1 MDTLEW
7 LSCHAC
13 GENWVRDSHY
23 DSSLLCPSCGSDFVQ
38 IIEESG
44 PPERDSVP
52 RSPPLNAFSDHN
64 PWSEEVQ
71 EDYPPS
77 HHHPSAAYNPM
88 DFTFPGFSHHTY
100 RSPDGRFNFSGTTI
114 RGGSPP
120 RQGGTYSNPM
130 IPMIQTLQTIL
141 GDLSD
146 ASERAHT
153 EMNNPPQ
160 QQHNHHHHHHYHHHQ
175 SPHGQRSPRSEGSP
189 RQQSPDP
196 DHTGLDQFVEF
207 STLFPRNA
215 DRPQR
220 MAPPVESLADL
231 LGDFH
236 YNSEPRRRSGRPH
249 PRMQTGPDP
258 VTMLGELMR
267 EMHEIRA
274 TGRFGDAVY
283 SREALDEVIA
293 QISQQ
298 DQQGGGA
305 PPASNTAIQLLP
317 KKKVNKDML
326 GTDGKAECAICKDTV
341 ELHTEV
347 TILPCEHWFH
357 FDCIEAWLSRHN
369 TCPNCRRSISPSTSP
384 GEGTSDPPISS
395 QDNPEQQPGRR
406 RRRSSPFSR
415 SVRSGRS
422 SFSRSS
428 ANSPTQ
434 ESNGPTRSRRTS
446 RSEGHHRGGITGWVW
461 SRFGGGSG

>member
-1 MDTLEW
+1 MDGLEW

-13 GENWVRDSHY
+13 GEDWVRDSHY

-38 IIEESG
+38 IIEESS
-44 PPERDSVP
+44 PPERDSFP
-52 RSPPLNAFSDHN
+52 RSPPLNAFSNHN
-64 PWSEEVQ
+64 PWSEEEAAAAAAEE
-71 EDYPPS
+71 EDSPS
-77 HHHPSAAYNPM
+77 HHASAAYNPM
-88 DFTFPGFSHHTY
+88 DFAFPGFSHHTY
-100 RSPDGRFNFSGTTI
+100 RSPDGRFNFSGTTV
-114 RGGSPP
+114 RGSFPL

-130 IPMIQTLQTIL
+130 IPMLQTLQTIL
-141 GDLSD
+141 GDM
-146 ASERAHT
+146 SETHDT
-153 EMNNPPQ
+153 ESNSN
-160 QQHNHHHHHHYHHHQ
+160 QHQDHH
-175 SPHGQRSPRSEGSP
+175 SPHRHQRSSRFEASP

-207 STLFPRNA
+207 GELFPRNS

-236 YNSEPRRRSGRPH
+236 YNSGPRRRSGRPH

-267 EMHEIRA
+267 EMHEIRS

-298 DQQGGGA
+298 DPHAQGGGA

-326 GTDGKAECAICKDTV
+326 GADGKAECAICKDTV
-341 ELHTEV
+341 ELNTEV
-347 TILPCEHWFH
+347 TMLPCEHWFH

-369 TCPNCRRSISPSTSP
+369 TCPNCRRSISSTSP
-384 GEGTSDPPISS
+384 GEGTSDPPVNS
-395 QDNPEQQPGRR
+395 QDNPEQEPGRR

-415 SVRSGRS
+415 SSRSGRS